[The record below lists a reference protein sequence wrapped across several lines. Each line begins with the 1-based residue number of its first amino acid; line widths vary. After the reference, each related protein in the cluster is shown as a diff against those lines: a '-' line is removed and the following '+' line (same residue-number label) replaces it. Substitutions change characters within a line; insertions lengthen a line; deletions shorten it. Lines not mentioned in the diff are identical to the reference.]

1 MTPRHLDGPTADLV
15 QPETLPSP
23 LAPVATPDGGFV
35 PLCWWSMGEDSLW
48 LDAKRVAASH
58 DLYVTQ
64 RAMLDALDDDH
75 PLALR
80 QLDGQCVVAE
90 WQPEPP
96 GPEWTMLLAKVDTE
110 EGPVA
115 AWARPLTQADREA
128 DPDILAW
135 VTVLPVGTTAM
146 ATRDVW
152 LELRLPSAEL
162 AARIARRLR
171 GA

>member
-23 LAPVATPDGGFV
+23 LAPVGTSDGGFV
-35 PLCWWSMGEDSLW
+35 PLCWWTMGEDSLW
-48 LDAKRVAASH
+48 LDAKRVTASQG
-58 DLYVTQ
+58 LYVTQ
-64 RAMLDALDDDH
+64 RAMLDELDEDH

-80 QLDGQCVVAE
+80 QLDGQNVIAD
-90 WQPEPP
+90 WQPAPP

-115 AWARPLTQADREA
+115 AWARPLTQADRDS
-128 DPDILAW
+128 DPDLQPWIAL
-135 VTVLPVGTTAM
+135 LPVGTKVLA
-146 ATRDVW
+146 AHREW
-152 LELRLPSAEL
+152 LELRLPSTDVAT
-162 AARIARRLR
+162 RIARRLR